1 MSQEKKDDKPGQKR
15 SSAPKVSASCSDV
28 SPALHHLTLAL
39 PTGLSGL
46 CGTGWHISPTQGG
59 PGCTAHS
66 TEQSLQAQSTDGGVH
81 HCVTAQCQQN
91 KVSLFH
97 VLLEYLNSIILLIIY
112 KLQVLPLGFFGI
124 FVCCSES
131 DGILLFFLL
140 LFSLVSYGV
149 FGAFDFFFCLWWD
162 FCFGLGLLFFSFWG
176 GLCGFVGF
184 FFCGFLVR
192 FACGFFVLFL
202 GFVLFWF
209 WLHCK
214 ASYRLLLLFYFG
226 GIFCPQV
233 AAGLSS
239 RSTENVALWRVHR
252 PWTLKKC
259 LFVRAWVFLL
269 PLLRFTVLGRQCHS
283 KQKPER
289 SQSSSARVEDT
300 RYLEIDSWTSCFG
313 RLIPRHTRKRDF
325 NFWKGLF
332 SPGSYWILSLMQ
344 LKRHVPCSVVRNS
357 RPRARG
363 LVHKHRAQGV
373 WRGVWLHW
381 VPEAQSQPRLHF

>member
-15 SSAPKVSASCSDV
+15 SSAPEVSASCSDA

-46 CGTGWHISPTQGG
+46 CRTGWHISPTQGG

-91 KVSLFH
+91 KVSLFQ
-97 VLLEYLNSIILLIIY
+97 VLLEYLNPMILLTIY
-112 KLQVLPLGFFGI
+112 KLQVLPLFFFGI

-149 FGAFDFFFCLWWD
+149 FGAFVFFFLFVMGFLFWFGFVVLWD
-162 FCFGLGLLFFSFWG
+162 FFFSFWG
-176 GLCGFVGF
+176 GLCGFVWGF
-184 FFCGFLVR
+184 FVGFWFGLRV
-192 FACGFFVLFL
+192 GFFVLFL

-226 GIFCPQV
+226 RIFCPQV
-233 AAGLSS
+233 AGGLSS

-300 RYLEIDSWTSCFG
+300 RYLETDTWTSCFG
-313 RLIPRHTRKRDF
+313 RLIPRHTRKRYSIFGRVFFPLD
-325 NFWKGLF
+325 
-332 SPGSYWILSLMQ
+332 PTGSC
-344 LKRHVPCSVVRNS
+344 H
-357 RPRARG
+357 
-363 LVHKHRAQGV
+363 
-373 WRGVWLHW
+373 
-381 VPEAQSQPRLHF
+381 